1 MPGIILELL
10 HLDILLRIEQLQV
23 SETIGPVRQTHLDV
37 VLQIGAHLAGQATP
51 GCVSMSWLMS

>member
-23 SETIGPVRQTHLDV
+23 RETMGRVRQTHLDV
-37 VLQIGAHLAGQATP
+37 VLQVGAHIAGKVTR
-51 GCVSMSWLMS
+51 GRVSMS